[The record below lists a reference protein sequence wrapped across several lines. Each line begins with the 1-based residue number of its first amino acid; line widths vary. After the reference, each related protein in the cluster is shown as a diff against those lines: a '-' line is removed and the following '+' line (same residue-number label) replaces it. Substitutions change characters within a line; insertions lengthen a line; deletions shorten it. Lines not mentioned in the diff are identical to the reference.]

1 VGGGGKQCCCSC
13 NNDGQTPCELLAY
26 AVCGGGVEG
35 MVSVRVSC
43 FFAGVHGVGAD
54 GGGWSGS
61 QCCGCCDKND
71 QMLFE
76 C

>member
-1 VGGGGKQCCCSC
+1 MGGGGKQCCCSC

-43 FFAGVHGVGAD
+43 VFAGVHGVGAD
-54 GGGWSGS
+54 GGGWRWEPV
-61 QCCGCCDKND
+61 
-71 QMLFE
+71 LWLL
-76 C
+76 